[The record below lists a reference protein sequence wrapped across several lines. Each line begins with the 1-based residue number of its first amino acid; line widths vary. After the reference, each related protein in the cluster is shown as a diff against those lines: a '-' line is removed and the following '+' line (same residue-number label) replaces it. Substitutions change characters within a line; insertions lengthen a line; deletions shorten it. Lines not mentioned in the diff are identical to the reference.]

1 MYAYSRIEYEM
12 NVLDEMIDSE
22 MHKVKEQV
30 LRKLNSHFVHPSD
43 LIMKFAHTLAF
54 GYWESNEHAT
64 ILADELGLCKLDFLA
79 IAEDF
84 EGFKEEYLRNYEQAE
99 NF

>member
-12 NVLDEMIDSE
+12 NVLDEMIERE
-22 MHKVKEQV
+22 MHKTKDTA
-30 LRKLNSHFVHPSD
+30 LRTLSKSFVHPPF

-84 EGFKEEYLRNYEQAE
+84 EGFREEYLKNYEEAQ